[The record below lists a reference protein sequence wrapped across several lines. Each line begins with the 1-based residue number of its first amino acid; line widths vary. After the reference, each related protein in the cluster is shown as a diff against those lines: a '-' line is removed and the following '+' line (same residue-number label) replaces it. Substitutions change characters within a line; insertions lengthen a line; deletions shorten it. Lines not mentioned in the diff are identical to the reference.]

1 MLQTQGV
8 AYAAIIVKNMQ
19 ESLDFYQ
26 RLGLRL
32 LYMEPNRDDPESVVA
47 VLAAGEDGSFLQLV
61 GPTHAGVKIADA
73 SLGVGSMQYL
83 ALQVS
88 REQMQG
94 MFHEMSRSG
103 VHGSEEIV
111 RGYER
116 MVFLEDPNGVLVTL
130 VAWETEPPAGMPRAA
145 VLARAGQVRD
155 AAGAPFVED
164 AHVRQA
170 IAELQ
175 QGLSQA

>member
-1 MLQTQGV
+1 MVETQGV
-8 AYAAIIVKNMQ
+8 AYAAIIVKDMQ

-32 LYMEPNRDDPESVVA
+32 LYLEPNRDDPESVVA
-47 VLAAGEDGSFLQLV
+47 VLAAGEGTSMLQLV

-73 SLGVGSMQYL
+73 TLGVGSMQYL

-88 REQMQG
+88 REQMLG
-94 MFHEMSRSG
+94 MFHELSRSG
-103 VHGSEEIV
+103 VHGSEEIT

-130 VAWETEPPAGMPRAA
+130 VAWETEPPPEMPRAV
-145 VLARAGQVRD
+145 VLERAGRIRD
-155 AAGAPFVED
+155 AEGAPFIED

-170 IAELQ
+170 IAELR
-175 QGLSQA
+175 QG

>member
-1 MLQTQGV
+1 MVQTLGV
-8 AYAAIIVKNMQ
+8 AYPAIIVKDMQ

-26 RLGLRL
+26 RLGVSL
-32 LYMEPNRDDPESVVA
+32 LYVEPNRDDAESVVA
-47 VLAAGEDGSFLQLV
+47 LLAAGDGSTFLQLV
-61 GPTHAGVKIADA
+61 GPTHPGVNIAEA
-73 SLGVGSMQYL
+73 TPGVGSMQYL
-83 ALQVS
+83 ALHVS
-88 REQMQG
+88 REQMRG
-94 MFHEMSRSG
+94 MFHEMSSAG

-116 MVFLEDPNGVLVTL
+116 LVFVEDPNGVLITL
-130 VAWETEPPAGMPRAA
+130 VAWETEPPPGMTRAE
-145 VLARAGQVRD
+145 VLARAAQIRD

-175 QGLSQA
+175 AAP

>member
-8 AYAAIIVKNMQ
+8 AYAAIIVKDMQ
-19 ESLDFYQ
+19 GSLDFYQ

-32 LYMEPNRDDPESVVA
+32 LYLEPNRDDPESVVA
-47 VLAAGEDGSFLQLV
+47 VLGADGGAMLQLV
-61 GPTHAGVKIADA
+61 GPTHAGVNIAEA
-73 SLGVGSMQYL
+73 TLGVGSMQYV
-83 ALQVS
+83 AMQVT
-88 REQMQG
+88 RAQMQG
-94 MFHEMSRSG
+94 MFHEMSRAG
-103 VHGSEEIV
+103 VHGSEEIL

-130 VAWETEPPAGMPRAA
+130 VAWETEPPPGLPRAA
-145 VLARAGQVRD
+145 VLERAGQIRD

-164 AHVRQA
+164 EHVRRA

-175 QGLSQA
+175 ATA